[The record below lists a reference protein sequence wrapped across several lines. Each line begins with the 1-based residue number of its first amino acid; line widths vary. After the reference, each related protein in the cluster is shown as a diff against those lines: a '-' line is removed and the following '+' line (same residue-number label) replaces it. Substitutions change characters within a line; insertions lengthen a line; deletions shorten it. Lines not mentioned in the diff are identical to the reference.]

1 MDKLEEICDTAL
13 EMFLTN
19 GYVQSPLSQI
29 ASAVGLTKAG
39 LYHYFK
45 SKEELL
51 FFIHDRHLKIHFIPI
66 LERAERIPDPEE
78 RISFFMTSYTKHA
91 MAEDPSAKVLVH
103 EVGHLLPHHRKKI
116 EDVWRRTLD
125 LFRNAFA
132 EMEKNGKTKPL
143 NKTFAAFAALGMCS
157 WTFYWFDYRRKETA
171 DELCRT
177 YVEIFLHGLMDQ
189 GKADLSP
196 SR

>member
-13 EMFLTN
+13 EMFLAN
-19 GYVQSPLSQI
+19 GYGQSPLSRI

-51 FFIHDRHLKIHFIPI
+51 FLIHERHLKKHFIPI
-66 LERAERIPDPEE
+66 LEKAERIPDPEE
-78 RISFFMTSYTKHA
+78 RISFFMASYTKHA
-91 MAEDPSAKVLVH
+91 LVEDASAKVLIH
-103 EVGHLLPHHRKKI
+103 EASHLLPHHRKKI

-125 LFRNAFA
+125 LIRNAFV
-132 EMEKNGKTKPL
+132 EMEKAGKIKPL

-157 WTFYWFDYRRKETA
+157 WTFYWFDYDRRETA
-171 DELCRT
+171 DELSRT

-189 GKADLSP
+189 EKSDLSP